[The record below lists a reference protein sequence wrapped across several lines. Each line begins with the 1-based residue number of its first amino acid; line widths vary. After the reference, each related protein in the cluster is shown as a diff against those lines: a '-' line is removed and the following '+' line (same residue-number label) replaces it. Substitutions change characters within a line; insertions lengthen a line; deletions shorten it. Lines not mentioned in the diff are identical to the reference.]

1 MTELLLIVGGFLL
14 GSIPFSVLVGRLA
27 LKTDI
32 RSYGDRNPGATNVFR
47 AGGKLWGVYAIAA
60 DIGKGALPVGLA
72 AQVYGLQGWT
82 LIAAALTPVIGHAFS
97 PWLGFKGGKA
107 IATTYGIW
115 IGLTVWH
122 GLIVA
127 PLLFLYWYL
136 ALRPPGYIVLVTGF
150 SLTMYFALIG
160 ASWVVF
166 AVLLLNFS
174 LLTFKHRV
182 EMRQGPRLRLSPL
195 FKPLFRRLSLTMD
208 TRA

>member
-1 MTELLLIVGGFLL
+1 MTELLLVVGGFLL

-32 RSYGDRNPGATNVFR
+32 RGYGDRNPGATNVFR
-47 AGGKLWGVYAIAA
+47 AGGKAWGVFAIAS

-72 AQVYGLQGWT
+72 AQVVGLDGWP
-82 LIAAALTPVIGHAFS
+82 LVAAALAPVLGHAFS

-127 PLLFLYWYL
+127 PLLFIYWYL

-166 AVLLLNFS
+166 IVLLLNFS
-174 LLTFKHRV
+174 LLTLKHQQD
-182 EMRQGPRLRLSPL
+182 MRKGPSLRLSPL
-195 FKPLFRRLSLTMD
+195 FKPFFRGLTMD
-208 TRA
+208 RPA